1 LRQPK
6 PNITHQLPEM
16 LNTAHFY
23 IQIEKQ
29 STFQEVIEE
38 VNQELQQT
46 APEIEVKVVSSTE
59 KPELVKVLQD
69 GYQVPII
76 ICNSVDAEPEINKI
90 IQNTPD

>member
-6 PNITHQLPEM
+6 PDITHQLPEM

-23 IQIEKQ
+23 LQIEKQ

-59 KPELVKVLQD
+59 KPELIKVQD
-69 GYQVPII
+69 DYQVPII
-76 ICNSVDAEPEINKI
+76 ICNSVNAEPSINKI
-90 IQNTPD
+90 IQNVPD